1 MSTNQL
7 RDRIAAIRAEACA
20 IGLELAAQGAAMHP
34 DELFEVTG
42 DLQGVANAVEG
53 AQLVAIAH
61 AGSHETRLTERGPVQ
76 VHHQVGFIDA
86 MTSTEVSL
94 ATGVGQWAAGRKVG
108 LAATLA
114 GRFPRLLGKV
124 LAGELATV
132 NAGKVTAACDGLDD
146 TACAAVDAAL
156 ADRVAGMD
164 PARITTVARKVATRI
179 AADQVAAA
187 TAKNRKDRLVQVTP
201 GPDGTTDWW
210 ARLPAAHLRRRLGR
224 RARPGRPST
233 PRKDPALTTDQA
245 RADALVDLLLTNV
258 TITTKLTL
266 GIPVITGPQ
275 GDTARDTAIAEYTAE
290 NPTTGSDAPHG
301 TRDQRPGRHGRTSTA
316 ATCPATPDS
325 TDPGWVRPAIA
336 TGGLGLGPDFSL
348 SAALLSGCEIP
359 GIGFIDADTIETLL
373 TVVPTDIS
381 RALLDARTGTLIE
394 SVTHAYRPTKAVTA
408 FVTTRDG
415 TCRMWGCNRP
425 ATTCDLDHARPWP
438 NGPTTPTNLGGLCR
452 RHHRLKQRRRWTYQL
467 APDGT
472 ATWTSPTGTTR
483 TTQPDFAT
491 LPPPPPHGQRRPPPE
506 PVDVGPPPF

>member
-1 MSTNQL
+1 MSTHQL
-7 RDRIAAIRAEACA
+7 RDRIAAVRAEACA
-20 IGLELAAQGAAMHP
+20 VGLELSAQGAAMDP
-34 DELFEVTG
+34 RSCSRSPVTCKASRTPSRAPSWSRSRTP
-42 DLQGVANAVEG
+42 V
-53 AQLVAIAH
+53 
-61 AGSHETRLTERGPVQ
+61 SHETRLTERGPVQ
-76 VHHQVGFIDA
+76 THHEVGFIDA

-210 ARLPAAHLRRRLGR
+210 ARLPAATSAAAWAAVRDLAERVHQ
-224 RARPGRPST
+224 
-233 PRKDPALTTDQA
+233 KDPALTTDQA

-258 TITTKLTL
+258 TITTNVTL
-266 GIPVITGPQ
+266 GIPVITGPD
-275 GDTARDTAIAEYTAE
+275 GHTARDTAIAEYTAE
-290 NPTTGSDAPHG
+290 NPTTGSDADG
-301 TRDQRPGRHGRTSTA
+301 TGSDLDSTGSDLTA
-316 ATCPATPDS
+316 VACPATPDS
-325 TDPGWVRPAIA
+325 TDPGWVRPPIA

-381 RALLDARTGTLIE
+381 RALLDAHTGTLIE
-394 SVTHAYRPTKAVTA
+394 SATHAYRPTKAVTT

-491 LPPPPPHGQRRPPPE
+491 LPPPPPQPAPPPPE
-506 PVDVGPPPF
+506 PIDAGPPPF